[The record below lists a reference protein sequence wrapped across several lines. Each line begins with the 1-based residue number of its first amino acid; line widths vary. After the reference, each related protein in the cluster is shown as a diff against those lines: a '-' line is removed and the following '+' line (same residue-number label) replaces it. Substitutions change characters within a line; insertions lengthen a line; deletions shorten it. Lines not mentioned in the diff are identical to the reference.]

1 MIKKI
6 IPLCVFSVLV
16 GCGGSSDDTASTD
29 AISLPQTSSQ
39 VSFYIAPWQSPAGTL
54 KITNEQTAQVRTLA
68 VDDVNSLT
76 IDLTSL
82 EFHKVE
88 FISDSVSLPCPS
100 FDGCGRTLRDNPND
114 ENGNRR
120 IDYQE
125 VMDIPLDYAAK
136 FFAAPGSNNVYLSP
150 VSALSSAENLDVTLA
165 SLSATPF
172 YHLTHSQLNDN
183 LEAEMLT
190 NALTFGVILQKARE
204 IESQLNTQTTIVS
217 TEVDFKSGIE
227 SYAPFAQQYLAENLL
242 NVQGNQLIQSVAGE
256 IKQRIFSLSKQDKIM
271 ASELPVPSLD
281 SRQLLDDVRNALA
294 VIRLQEQKY
303 SDELTQ
309 KLTQAEALLDTDSQQ
324 TVLTF
329 TNVIFDVLS
338 NFSPASNTNAG
349 TYKIGNLDVIYA
361 ESPYRWQISGMYDDH
376 QVQIDMNVPK
386 WQISSVLGNQIN
398 GEISAKINR
407 GITELTVDVSE
418 LILDFDGTDDPFD
431 LTQEEVTGIANITTM
446 IKLEKEG
453 SEIEGTL
460 TANIDRFVSPFEE
473 LLTVISGFD
482 FDGVI
487 SSDIQT
493 TGIAIQAIEKTP
505 FINEDSANISFS
517 LMLDMPLNGAP
528 GFKLAYVGDMSNLD
542 VLNNANIFITLDR
555 QPLDIAIRQVGENT
569 NAVIKGQHGRWIDIK
584 QKGRN
589 FSGGLYFGDTQIA
602 DVTAVRG
609 VPGILFPDG
618 TFESLF

>member
-271 ASELPVPSLD
+271 ASELPVPTLD

>member
-271 ASELPVPSLD
+271 ASELPVPTLD

-609 VPGILFPDG
+609 VPGILFSDG

>member
-1 MIKKI
+1 M
-6 IPLCVFSVLV
+6 FSVLV
-16 GCGGSSDDTASTD
+16 GCGGSSDDTTSVD
-29 AISLPQTSSQ
+29 ALSLPQTTSKI
-39 VSFYIAPWQSPAGTL
+39 SFYIAPWQSPAGTL
-54 KITNEQTAQVRTLA
+54 KITNEQTAQVTSFT
-68 VDDVNSLT
+68 VDDVNSFT
-76 IDLTSL
+76 TDLTSL
-82 EFHKVE
+82 EFHHVE
-88 FISDSVSLPCPS
+88 FISDSSTLPCPS
-100 FDGCGRTLRDNPND
+100 FNGCGRTLRDNPND

-125 VMDIPLDYAAK
+125 LMDIPLENGAE
-136 FFAAPGSNNVYLSP
+136 FFVAPGSNNVYLSP
-150 VSALSSAENLDVTLA
+150 VSALSSAENLDITLA

-172 YHLTHSQLNDN
+172 FHLTHSQLNDG

-190 NALTFGVILQKARE
+190 NALTYGVILHKARE
-204 IESQLNTQTTIVS
+204 IESQLNTQIPIAS
-217 TEVDFKSGIE
+217 KELDFYNGMR

-242 NVQGNQLIQSVAGE
+242 NVQGNQLIQSVSGD
-256 IKQRIFSLSKQDKIM
+256 IKQRIFSLAKQDEMM
-271 ASELPVPSLD
+271 AADQSTQTLD
-281 SRQLLDDVRNALA
+281 SRQLLDDVRDALA

-303 SDELTQ
+303 SDELSQ
-309 KLTQAEALLDTDSQQ
+309 KLTQTETLLDNESQQ
-324 TVLTF
+324 TVVTF

-349 TYKIGNLDVIYA
+349 TYKIGNLDVIYT
-361 ESPYRWQISGMYDDH
+361 ESPYTWQVTGMYDDH

-407 GITELTVDVSE
+407 GITQLTVDVSE
-418 LILDFDGTDDPFD
+418 LTLDFDGTDDPFD
-431 LTQEEVTGIANITTM
+431 LTQEQVTGIAKITTL
-446 IKLEKEG
+446 IKVEKEA
-453 SEIEGTL
+453 SQIEGTL

-473 LLTVISGFD
+473 LLTVISGLD

-493 TGIAIQAIEKTP
+493 TGIAFQAIEKTP
-505 FINEDSANISFS
+505 FINEDTANISFS
-517 LMLDMPLNGAP
+517 LLLDMPLNGAP
-528 GFKLAYVGDMSNLD
+528 GFKLAYVGDMSDLD
-542 VLNNANIFITLDR
+542 VLNNANIFVTLGQ

-589 FSGGLYFGDTQIA
+589 FSGGLYFGDTLIA

>member
-1 MIKKI
+1 M
-6 IPLCVFSVLV
+6 FSVLV
-16 GCGGSSDDTASTD
+16 GCGGSSDDTTSVD
-29 AISLPQTSSQ
+29 ALSLPQTTSKI
-39 VSFYIAPWQSPAGTL
+39 SFYIAPWQSPAGTL
-54 KITNEQTAQVRTLA
+54 KITNEQTAQVTSFT
-68 VDDVNSLT
+68 VDDVNSFT
-76 IDLTSL
+76 TDLTSL
-82 EFHKVE
+82 EFHHVE
-88 FISDSVSLPCPS
+88 FISDSSTLPCPS
-100 FDGCGRTLRDNPND
+100 FNGCGRTLRDNPND

-125 VMDIPLDYAAK
+125 LMDIPLENGAE
-136 FFAAPGSNNVYLSP
+136 FFVAPGSNNVYLSP
-150 VSALSSAENLDVTLA
+150 VSALSSAKNLDITLA

-172 YHLTHSQLNDN
+172 FHLTHSQLNDN

-190 NALTFGVILQKARE
+190 NALTYGVILHKARE
-204 IESQLNTQTTIVS
+204 IESQLNTQIPIAS
-217 TEVDFKSGIE
+217 KELDFYNGMR

-242 NVQGNQLIQSVAGE
+242 NVQGNQLIQSVSGD
-256 IKQRIFSLSKQDKIM
+256 IKQRIFSLAKQDEMM
-271 ASELPVPSLD
+271 AADQSTQTLD
-281 SRQLLDDVRNALA
+281 SRQLLDDVRDALA

-303 SDELTQ
+303 SDELSQ
-309 KLTQAEALLDTDSQQ
+309 KLTQTETLLDNESQQ
-324 TVLTF
+324 TVVTF

-349 TYKIGNLDVIYA
+349 TYKIGNLDVIYT
-361 ESPYRWQISGMYDDH
+361 ESPYTWQVTGMYDDH

-407 GITELTVDVSE
+407 GITQLTVDVSE
-418 LILDFDGTDDPFD
+418 LTLDFDGTDDPFD
-431 LTQEEVTGIANITTM
+431 LTQEQVTGIAKITTL
-446 IKLEKEG
+446 IKVEKEA
-453 SEIEGTL
+453 SQIEGTL

-473 LLTVISGFD
+473 LLTVISGLD

-493 TGIAIQAIEKTP
+493 TGIAFQAIEKTP
-505 FINEDSANISFS
+505 FINEDTANISFS
-517 LMLDMPLNGAP
+517 LLLDMPLNGAP
-528 GFKLAYVGDMSNLD
+528 GFKLAYVGDMSDLD
-542 VLNNANIFITLDR
+542 VLNNANIFVTLGQ

-589 FSGGLYFGDTQIA
+589 FSGGLYFGDTLIA